1 MNKKEKE
8 RKRIEKFFV
17 GIFNALGF
25 LGLTSFALVGIVV
38 WNSLRGLPIVENILV
53 AAIMLFAF
61 ISFMFTKRM
70 V

>member
-1 MNKKEKE
+1 MNKKEQ
-8 RKRIEKFFV
+8 EKFFI

-25 LGLTSFALVGIVV
+25 LGLSAFALVGIIV

-53 AAIMLFAF
+53 ASIMLFAF